1 MWPVLP
7 HARTAT
13 MDIIRIRA
21 RLTGTMV
28 LAGSTAA
35 SLSVRVRG
43 SAGDMADG
51 ADLDSGLALVD
62 APASGAGPD
71 LVVDLDSVDDP
82 AQVDVVESAGST
94 VAQFTAAGAASM
106 VEAVDSTVVAAMAAV
121 AIGNFAN

>member
-7 HARTAT
+7 HALTAT
-13 MDIIRIRA
+13 MDTIRTRA

-35 SLSVRVRG
+35 SLSARVRG

-51 ADLDSGLALVD
+51 ADLDLGLALVD

-71 LVVDLDSVDDP
+71 LVVDRDSVDDL

-94 VAQFTAAGAASM
+94 VGQFTAVEAAPM
-106 VEAVDSTVVAAMAAV
+106 VEAVDSTVAAAMAAV
-121 AIGNFAN
+121 AIGNFE

>member
-7 HARTAT
+7 HALTAT
-13 MDIIRIRA
+13 MDIIRMRA
-21 RLTGTMV
+21 RLTDTTV

-51 ADLDSGLALVD
+51 ADLDLGLALVD
-62 APASGAGPD
+62 APVSGAGPD
-71 LVVDLDSVDDP
+71 LVVDLDSVDDL
-82 AQVDVVESAGST
+82 ARVHVVRSAGST

-106 VEAVDSTVVAAMAAV
+106 EVAVDSMAAV